1 LKMSEFFISRRVSS
15 PFQGGMSVAPQ
26 DHAVILGGAK

>member
-1 LKMSEFFISRRVSS
+1 MSEFFILREIPA
-15 PFQGGMSVAPQ
+15 PFRGGMSVAPQ